1 MRMLLDSH
9 VLLWWFADDPKLAN
23 GIRRK
28 IVDSETGVF
37 VSAASVWEIAI
48 KQRLGKLD
56 APDNLVEAIEAS
68 DFVPLPINF
77 VHSTLAARLPLHHDD
92 PFDRMLIA
100 QALSEGLVLVTRDR
114 RFAAYDVELMKA

>member
-9 VLLWWFADDPKLAN
+9 VVLWSIAGDSKLKSDL
-23 GIRRK
+23 RRK
-28 IVDSETGVF
+28 IVDPENDVF

-56 APDNLVEAIEAS
+56 APGNLLEVIEATE
-68 DFVPLPINF
+68 FAPLPITF
-77 VHSTLAARLPLHHDD
+77 VHSALAARLPLHHDD

-100 QALSEGLVLVTRDR
+100 QALSEGLVLVSRDR
-114 RFAAYDVELMKA
+114 RFADYEVELIKA

>member
-68 DFVPLPINF
+68 DFVPLAINF

-100 QALSEGLVLVTRDR
+100 QALSEGLVLVTSDR